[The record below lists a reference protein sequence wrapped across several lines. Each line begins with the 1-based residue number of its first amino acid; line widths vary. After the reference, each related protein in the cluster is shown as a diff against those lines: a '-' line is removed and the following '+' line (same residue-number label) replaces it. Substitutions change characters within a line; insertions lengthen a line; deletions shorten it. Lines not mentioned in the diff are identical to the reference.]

1 MSPTG
6 PDRDDPPR
14 PALRLPW
21 AHSDRLLPR
30 RVVRPLQ
37 EFLRSSTASAFPLFC
52 AAVVALA
59 WANSPWWRTYERLWA
74 TTLTVGVGRWAINE
88 DLRFWV
94 GEGLMTF
101 FFLLAGLE
109 IKRELVTGELR
120 DRRAAIVPVAA
131 AVGGMVVPA
140 VIYLVATSGTPAA
153 DGWGMAMPTDLAF
166 ALAIV
171 VIAMRSAPPGIRPFL
186 LTLAIADDLLTI
198 VVVALFYAGSVSWLP
213 LALAVVSVAA
223 MIACERAHVRH
234 LLVYLVLG
242 ALTWLFAYH
251 AGAHP
256 ALVGA
261 VLGLLAPAVPF
272 QRPAD
277 VSAAAHRIADETS
290 DHPDPPDEDAA
301 SWLELARLSH
311 EAVSPL
317 ARIEHE
323 LLPWVNLAALPL
335 FGLANAGVRL
345 SGGWWSPTTAR
356 LVVGL
361 IVARLAGK
369 VAGIVGACWLVARL
383 RLGRIPGPGGLGAPA
398 AAAAAAGAPFT
409 VSLFVASSVFP
420 EGSPPLA
427 AARLGILLS
436 IVVSGMGAFVITRAG
451 GVRPARSDRAR

>member
-1 MSPTG
+1 MEITVTDVDPSP
-6 PDRDDPPR
+6 
-14 PALRLPW
+14 LRLPW
-21 AHSDRLLPR
+21 SRSDRAFPR
-30 RVVRPLQ
+30 TVVRPLQ
-37 EFLRSSTASAFPLFC
+37 EFLRSSTASALPLFC
-52 AAVVALA
+52 AAIVALA

-74 TTLTVGVGRWAINE
+74 TTLTLSVGRWAINE

-131 AVGGMVVPA
+131 AVGGMAVPA

-198 VVVALFYAGSVSWLP
+198 VVVAVFYAGSVSWLP
-213 LALAVVSVAA
+213 LGLALLSVAA

-234 LLVYLVLG
+234 LLVYVVLG
-242 ALTWLFAYH
+242 VLTWLFAYH
-251 AGAHP
+251 AGVHP

-261 VLGLLAPAVPF
+261 VLGLLAPALPF

-290 DHPDPPDEDAA
+290 DHPDPPDEDSA

-335 FGLANAGVRL
+335 FALANAGVHL

-383 RLGRIPGPGGLGAPA
+383 RLGRMPGPGGLGGPA

-420 EGSPPLA
+420 EGSPLLA

-436 IVVSGMGAFVITRAG
+436 IVVSGVGAFVITRAG
-451 GVRPARSDRAR
+451 HVRPARSGGAR

>member
-1 MSPTG
+1 MTDTDPSP
-6 PDRDDPPR
+6 
-14 PALRLPW
+14 LRLPW
-21 AHSDRLLPR
+21 SRSDRAFPR
-30 RVVRPLQ
+30 TVVRPLQ
-37 EFLRSSTASAFPLFC
+37 EFLRSSTASALPLFC
-52 AAVVALA
+52 AAILALA

-74 TTLTVGVGRWAINE
+74 TTLTVGVGRWAITQ

-120 DRRAAIVPVAA
+120 DRRTAFVPVAA

-198 VVVALFYAGSVSWLP
+198 VVVAVFYAGSVSWLP
-213 LALAVVSVAA
+213 LGLALLSVAA
-223 MIACERAHVRH
+223 MVACERAHVRH

-251 AGAHP
+251 AGVHP

-272 QRPAD
+272 QRPTD

-369 VAGIVGACWLVARL
+369 VLGIVGACWLLARL

-420 EGSPPLA
+420 EGSPLLA

-436 IVVSGMGAFVITRAG
+436 IVVSGVGALVITRAG
-451 GVRPARSDRAR
+451 RVRPARSARAR

>member
-1 MSPTG
+1 MEIAMTDVDPSP
-6 PDRDDPPR
+6 
-14 PALRLPW
+14 LRLPW
-21 AHSDRLLPR
+21 SRSDRMFPR
-30 RVVRPLQ
+30 TVVRPLQ
-37 EFLRSSTASAFPLFC
+37 EFLRSSTASAIPLFC

-59 WANSPWWRTYERLWA
+59 WANSPWWRSYERLWA

-120 DRRAAIVPVAA
+120 DRRAAIVPVGAA
-131 AVGGMVVPA
+131 LGGMVVPA
-140 VIYLVATSGTPAA
+140 VIYLAATNGTPAA

-166 ALAIV
+166 GLAIV

-198 VVVALFYAGSVSWLP
+198 VVVAVFYAGSVSWLP
-213 LALAVVSVAA
+213 LGLALLTVAT
-223 MIACERAHVRH
+223 MVACERAHVRH

-242 ALTWLFAYH
+242 VLTWLFAYH
-251 AGAHP
+251 AGVHP

-261 VLGLLAPAVPF
+261 VLGLLAPALPF

-335 FGLANAGVRL
+335 FALANAGVRL

-383 RLGRIPGPGGLGAPA
+383 RLGRIPGTGGLGAPA

-420 EGSPPLA
+420 EGSPLLA

-436 IVVSGMGAFVITRAG
+436 IVVSGVGAFMITRAG
-451 GVRPARSDRAR
+451 RVRPARSAHAR

>member
-1 MSPTG
+1 MTDVDPSP
-6 PDRDDPPR
+6 
-14 PALRLPW
+14 LRLPW
-21 AHSDRLLPR
+21 SRSDRAFPR
-30 RVVRPLQ
+30 TVVRPLQ
-37 EFLRSSTASAFPLFC
+37 EFLRSSTASALPLFC

-59 WANSPWWRTYERLWA
+59 WANSPWWRSYERLWA

-198 VVVALFYAGSVSWLP
+198 VVVAVFYAGSVSWLP
-213 LALAVVSVAA
+213 LGLALLSVAA

-242 ALTWLFAYH
+242 VLTWLFAYH
-251 AGAHP
+251 AGVHP

-261 VLGLLAPAVPF
+261 VLGLLAPALPF

-335 FGLANAGVRL
+335 FALANAGVRL

-369 VAGIVGACWLVARL
+369 VVGIVGACWLVARL

-420 EGSPPLA
+420 EGSPLLA

-436 IVVSGMGAFVITRAG
+436 IVVSGVGAFVITRAG
-451 GVRPARSDRAR
+451 HVRPARSGGAR

>member
-1 MSPTG
+1 MTDTDPSP
-6 PDRDDPPR
+6 
-14 PALRLPW
+14 LRLPW
-21 AHSDRLLPR
+21 SRSDRAIPR
-30 RVVRPLQ
+30 TLVRPLQ
-37 EFLRSSTASAFPLFC
+37 EFLRSSTASALPLFC
-52 AAVVALA
+52 AAVIAVG
-59 WANSPWWRTYERLWA
+59 WANSPWWRSYERLWA
-74 TTLTVGVGRWAINE
+74 TSVTVGVGRWAINE
-88 DLRFWV
+88 DVRFWV

-120 DRRAAIVPVAA
+120 ERRAALVPVAA
-131 AVGGMVVPA
+131 AVGGMLVPA
-140 VIYLVATSGTPAA
+140 AIYFIATNGTPASH
-153 DGWGMAMPTDLAF
+153 GWGMAMPTDLAF
-166 ALAIV
+166 ALAIL
-171 VIAMRSAPPGIRPFL
+171 VIAMRSVPPGIRPFL

-213 LALAVVSVAA
+213 LGLAVVSVAA
-223 MIACERAHVRH
+223 MVACQRAHVRH
-234 LLVYLVLG
+234 LLVYLMLG

-251 AGAHP
+251 AGVHP

-261 VLGLLAPAVPF
+261 VLGLLAPALPF

-317 ARIEHE
+317 AEIEHQ
-323 LLPWVNLAALPL
+323 LLPWVNLAGLPL
-335 FGLANAGVRL
+335 FALANAGVRL
-345 SGGWWSPTTAR
+345 SGGWWSPTAGR

-369 VAGIVGACWLVARL
+369 VVGIVGAGWLAAKL
-383 RLGRIPGPGGLGAPA
+383 GLGRVPGPGGVGAPA

-420 EGSPPLA
+420 EGSPFLA

-436 IVVSGMGAFVITRAG
+436 IVVCGAGAFALAHVT
-451 GVRPARSDRAR
+451 PARAPGAAPTG

>member
-1 MSPTG
+1 MTDVDPSP
-6 PDRDDPPR
+6 
-14 PALRLPW
+14 LRLPW
-21 AHSDRLLPR
+21 SRSDRAFPR
-30 RVVRPLQ
+30 TVVRPLQ
-37 EFLRSSTASAFPLFC
+37 EFLRSSTASALPLFC

-59 WANSPWWRTYERLWA
+59 WANSPWWRSYERLWA

-120 DRRAAIVPVAA
+120 DRRAAIMPVAA

-153 DGWGMAMPTDLAF
+153 HGWGMAMPTDLAF

-186 LTLAIADDLLTI
+186 LTLAIADDLLTL
-198 VVVALFYAGSVSWLP
+198 VVVAVFYAGSISWLP
-213 LALAVVSVAA
+213 LGLALLSVAA
-223 MIACERAHVRH
+223 MVACERAHVRH

-251 AGAHP
+251 AGVHP
-256 ALVGA
+256 ALVGV
-261 VLGLLAPAVPF
+261 VLGLLAPALPV

-290 DHPDPPDEDAA
+290 DQPDPPDEDAA

-335 FGLANAGVRL
+335 FALANAGVRL
-345 SGGWWSPTTAR
+345 SGGWWSPTAGR

-383 RLGRIPGPGGLGAPA
+383 RMGRIPGPGGLGAPA

-420 EGSPPLA
+420 EGSPLLA

-436 IVVSGMGAFVITRAG
+436 IVVSGVGAFVITRAER
-451 GVRPARSDRAR
+451 VRQARSARAR

>member
-1 MSPTG
+1 MEIAMTDVDPSP
-6 PDRDDPPR
+6 
-14 PALRLPW
+14 LRLPW
-21 AHSDRLLPR
+21 SRSDRAFPR
-30 RVVRPLQ
+30 TVVRPLQ
-37 EFLRSSTASAFPLFC
+37 EFLRSSTASALPLFC

-59 WANSPWWRTYERLWA
+59 WANSPWWRSYERLWA

-140 VIYLVATSGTPAA
+140 VLYLVATRGTPAA

-166 ALAIV
+166 ALAIL

-186 LTLAIADDLLTI
+186 LTLAIADDLLTV
-198 VVVALFYAGSVSWLP
+198 VVVAVFYAGSVSWLP
-213 LALAVVSVAA
+213 LGLASLSVAA
-223 MIACERAHVRH
+223 MIACERARVRH

-251 AGAHP
+251 AGVHP

-261 VLGLLAPAVPF
+261 VLGLLAPALPF

-290 DHPDPPDEDAA
+290 DHPDPPDEDAV

-335 FGLANAGVRL
+335 FALANAGVRL

-383 RLGRIPGPGGLGAPA
+383 RLGRIPGPDGLGAPA

-420 EGSPPLA
+420 EGSSLLA

-436 IVVSGMGAFVITRAG
+436 IVVSGVGALVITRAG
-451 GVRPARSDRAR
+451 RVRPARSARAR

>member
-1 MSPTG
+1 MTDVDPSP
-6 PDRDDPPR
+6 
-14 PALRLPW
+14 LRLPW
-21 AHSDRLLPR
+21 SRSDRAFPR
-30 RVVRPLQ
+30 TVVRPLQ
-37 EFLRSSTASAFPLFC
+37 EFLRSSTASALPLFC

-59 WANSPWWRTYERLWA
+59 WANSPWWRSYERLWA

-198 VVVALFYAGSVSWLP
+198 VVVAVFYAGSVSWLP
-213 LALAVVSVAA
+213 LGLALLSVAA

-234 LLVYLVLG
+234 LLVYVVLG
-242 ALTWLFAYH
+242 VLTWLFAYH
-251 AGAHP
+251 AGVHP

-261 VLGLLAPAVPF
+261 VLGLLAPALPF

-335 FGLANAGVRL
+335 FALANAGVRL

-369 VAGIVGACWLVARL
+369 VVGIVGACWLVARL

-420 EGSPPLA
+420 EGSRLLA

-436 IVVSGMGAFVITRAG
+436 IVVSGVGAFVITRAG
-451 GVRPARSDRAR
+451 HVRPARSGGAR

>member
-1 MSPTG
+1 MTDVDPSP
-6 PDRDDPPR
+6 
-14 PALRLPW
+14 LRLPW
-21 AHSDRLLPR
+21 SRSDRAFPR
-30 RVVRPLQ
+30 TVVRPLQ
-37 EFLRSSTASAFPLFC
+37 EFLRSSTASALPLFC

-198 VVVALFYAGSVSWLP
+198 VVVAVFYAGSVSWLP
-213 LALAVVSVAA
+213 LGLALLSVAA

-234 LLVYLVLG
+234 LLVYVVLG

-251 AGAHP
+251 AGVHP

-261 VLGLLAPAVPF
+261 VLGLLAPALPF

-335 FGLANAGVRL
+335 FALANAGVRL

-369 VAGIVGACWLVARL
+369 VVGIVGACWLVARL
-383 RLGRIPGPGGLGAPA
+383 RLGRMPGPGGLGAPA

-420 EGSPPLA
+420 EGSPLLA

-436 IVVSGMGAFVITRAG
+436 IVVSGVGALVITRAG
-451 GVRPARSDRAR
+451 HVRPARSGRAR

>member
-1 MSPTG
+1 MEIAMTDVDPSP
-6 PDRDDPPR
+6 
-14 PALRLPW
+14 LRLPW
-21 AHSDRLLPR
+21 SRSDRVFPR
-30 RVVRPLQ
+30 TVVRPLQ
-37 EFLRSSTASAFPLFC
+37 EFLRSSTASALPLFC

-59 WANSPWWRTYERLWA
+59 WANSPWWRSYERLWA

-88 DLRFWV
+88 DLSFWV
-94 GEGLMTF
+94 AEGLMTF

-198 VVVALFYAGSVSWLP
+198 VVVAVFYAGSVSWLP
-213 LALAVVSVAA
+213 LGLALLSVAA

-234 LLVYLVLG
+234 LLVYLGLG
-242 ALTWLFAYH
+242 VLTWLFAYH
-251 AGAHP
+251 AGVHP

-261 VLGLLAPAVPF
+261 VLGLLAPALPF

-290 DHPDPPDEDAA
+290 DHPDPADEDAA

-335 FGLANAGVRL
+335 FALANAGVRL
-345 SGGWWSPTTAR
+345 SGGWWSPTTGR

-369 VAGIVGACWLVARL
+369 VVGIVGACWLVARL
-383 RLGRIPGPGGLGAPA
+383 RLGRIPGPGGLGVPA
-398 AAAAAAGAPFT
+398 AGAAAAGAPFT

-420 EGSPPLA
+420 EGSPLLA

-436 IVVSGMGAFVITRAG
+436 IVVSGMGAFVITCAG
-451 GVRPARSDRAR
+451 GDRRARSDRAR

>member
-1 MSPTG
+1 MTDVDPSP
-6 PDRDDPPR
+6 
-14 PALRLPW
+14 LRLPW
-21 AHSDRLLPR
+21 SRSDRAFPR
-30 RVVRPLQ
+30 TVVRPLQ
-37 EFLRSSTASAFPLFC
+37 EFLRSSTASALPLFC

-140 VIYLVATSGTPAA
+140 VIYLIATSGTPPA

-198 VVVALFYAGSVSWLP
+198 VVVAVFYAGSVSWLP
-213 LALAVVSVAA
+213 LGLALLSVAA

-242 ALTWLFAYH
+242 VLTWLFAYH
-251 AGAHP
+251 AGVHP

-261 VLGLLAPAVPF
+261 VLGLLAPALPF

-335 FGLANAGVRL
+335 FALANAGVRL

-361 IVARLAGK
+361 VIARLAGK
-369 VAGIVGACWLVARL
+369 VVGIVGACWLVARL
-383 RLGRIPGPGGLGAPA
+383 RLGQIPGPGGLGAPA
-398 AAAAAAGAPFT
+398 TAAAAAGAPFT

-420 EGSPPLA
+420 EGSPLLA

-436 IVVSGMGAFVITRAG
+436 IVVSGVGALVITRAG
-451 GVRPARSDRAR
+451 HVRQARSARAR

>member
-1 MSPTG
+1 MEIAMTDVDPSP
-6 PDRDDPPR
+6 
-14 PALRLPW
+14 LRLPW
-21 AHSDRLLPR
+21 SRSDRTFPR
-30 RVVRPLQ
+30 TVVRPLQ
-37 EFLRSSTASAFPLFC
+37 EFLRSSTASAIPLFC

-59 WANSPWWRTYERLWA
+59 WANSPWWRSYERLWG
-74 TTLTVGVGRWAINE
+74 TTLTVGVGPWAINE

-120 DRRAAIVPVAA
+120 DRRAAIVPVGAA
-131 AVGGMVVPA
+131 LGGMVVPA
-140 VIYLVATSGTPAA
+140 VIYLAATNGTPAA

-166 ALAIV
+166 GLAIV

-198 VVVALFYAGSVSWLP
+198 VVVAVFYAGSVSWLP
-213 LALAVVSVAA
+213 LGLALLSVAA
-223 MIACERAHVRH
+223 MVVCERAHVRH

-242 ALTWLFAYH
+242 VLTWLFAYH
-251 AGAHP
+251 AGVHP

-261 VLGLLAPAVPF
+261 VLGLLAPALPF

-290 DHPDPPDEDAA
+290 DHPDPPDEDGA

-335 FGLANAGVRL
+335 FALANAGVRL

-383 RLGRIPGPGGLGAPA
+383 RLGRIPGTGGLGAPA
-398 AAAAAAGAPFT
+398 AAATAAGAPFT

-420 EGSPPLA
+420 EGSPLLA

-436 IVVSGMGAFVITRAG
+436 IVVSGVGAFMITRAG
-451 GVRPARSDRAR
+451 RIRPARSARAR

>member
-1 MSPTG
+1 MTDTDPSP
-6 PDRDDPPR
+6 
-14 PALRLPW
+14 LRLPW
-21 AHSDRLLPR
+21 SRSDRAFPR
-30 RVVRPLQ
+30 TVVRPLQ
-37 EFLRSSTASAFPLFC
+37 EFLRSSTASALPLFC
-52 AAVVALA
+52 AALLALG
-59 WANSPWWRTYERLWA
+59 WSNSPWWRSYERLWA
-74 TTLTVGVGRWAINE
+74 TSLTVGVGRWAINE

-120 DRRAAIVPVAA
+120 DRRAAVVPMAA

-140 VIYLVATSGTPAA
+140 VIYLVATSGTSAA

-171 VIAMRSAPPGIRPFL
+171 VIAMRSAPPAIRPFL

-198 VVVALFYAGSVSWLP
+198 VVVAVFYAGSVSWLP
-213 LALAVVSVAA
+213 LGLALLSVAA
-223 MIACERAHVRH
+223 MIGCERAHVRH
-234 LLVYLVLG
+234 LLVYLALG
-242 ALTWLFAYH
+242 AMTWLFAYH
-251 AGAHP
+251 AGVHP

-261 VLGLLAPAVPF
+261 ALGLLAPALPF

-301 SWLELARLSH
+301 SWLELERLSH

-335 FGLANAGVRL
+335 FALANAGVRL
-345 SGGWWSPTTAR
+345 SSGWWSPTTAR

-369 VAGIVGACWLVARL
+369 VVGIVGACWLVVRFG
-383 RLGRIPGPGGLGAPA
+383 LGRMPGPGGLGAPA

-420 EGSPPLA
+420 EGSPLLA

-436 IVVSGMGAFVITRAG
+436 IVVSGVGAFLITRAG
-451 GVRPARSDRAR
+451 RVRPARSGRGR

>member
-1 MSPTG
+1 MTDVDPSP
-6 PDRDDPPR
+6 
-14 PALRLPW
+14 LRLPW
-21 AHSDRLLPR
+21 SRSDRAFPR
-30 RVVRPLQ
+30 TVVRPLQ
-37 EFLRSSTASAFPLFC
+37 EFLRSSTASALPLFC
-52 AAVVALA
+52 AAVVALG
-59 WANSPWWRTYERLWA
+59 WANSPWWRSYERLWA

-186 LTLAIADDLLTI
+186 LTLAIVDDLLTI
-198 VVVALFYAGSVSWLP
+198 VVVAVFYAGSVSWLP
-213 LALAVVSVAA
+213 LGLALLSVAA

-234 LLVYLVLG
+234 LLVYLLLG
-242 ALTWLFAYH
+242 VLTWLFAYH
-251 AGAHP
+251 AGVHP

-261 VLGLLAPAVPF
+261 VLGLLAPALPF

-335 FGLANAGVRL
+335 FALANAGVRL
-345 SGGWWSPTTAR
+345 SGGWWSPMTAR

-369 VAGIVGACWLVARL
+369 VVGIVGACWLVARL

-398 AAAAAAGAPFT
+398 AAAAAAGAAFT

-420 EGSPPLA
+420 EGSPLLA

-436 IVVSGMGAFVITRAG
+436 TVVSGVGAFVITGAG
-451 GVRPARSDRAR
+451 HVRPARSARAR

>member
-1 MSPTG
+1 MTDVDPSP
-6 PDRDDPPR
+6 
-14 PALRLPW
+14 LRLPW
-21 AHSDRLLPR
+21 SRSDRAFPR
-30 RVVRPLQ
+30 TVVRPLQ
-37 EFLRSSTASAFPLFC
+37 EFLRSSTASALPLFC

-59 WANSPWWRTYERLWA
+59 WANSPWWRSYERLWA

-131 AVGGMVVPA
+131 AVGGMLVPA
-140 VIYLVATSGTPAA
+140 VLYLVATRGTPAA
-153 DGWGMAMPTDLAF
+153 DGWGMSMPTDLAF

-171 VIAMRSAPPGIRPFL
+171 VIAMGSAPPGIRAFL

-198 VVVALFYAGSVSWLP
+198 VVVAVFYAGSVSWLP
-213 LALAVVSVAA
+213 LGLALLSVAA
-223 MIACERAHVRH
+223 MVACERAHVRH

-251 AGAHP
+251 AGVHP

-261 VLGLLAPAVPF
+261 VLGLLAPALPF

-277 VSAAAHRIADETS
+277 VSAAAHRIADYTS
-290 DHPDPPDEDAA
+290 DHPDPPDEDSA

-317 ARIEHE
+317 ARVEHE
-323 LLPWVNLAALPL
+323 LLPWVNLAALRCSP
-335 FGLANAGVRL
+335 ANAGVRL
-345 SGGWWSPTTAR
+345 SGGWWSPPGPAR
-356 LVVGL
+356 RGPDGA
-361 IVARLAGK
+361 ARREGR
-369 VAGIVGACWLVARL
+369 GIVGACWLVAGL
-383 RLGRIPGPGGLGAPA
+383 RLGRIPAGAGWTPA

-420 EGSPPLA
+420 EGSPLLA

-436 IVVSGMGAFVITRAG
+436 IVVSGMGAFVITR
-451 GVRPARSDRAR
+451 VEHVQPARSARAR

>member
-1 MSPTG
+1 M
-6 PDRDDPPR
+6 
-14 PALRLPW
+14 L
-21 AHSDRLLPR
+21 
-30 RVVRPLQ
+30 
-37 EFLRSSTASAFPLFC
+37 FRS
-52 AAVVALA
+52 VALA

-88 DLRFWV
+88 DPRFWV

-140 VIYLVATSGTPAA
+140 VIYLVATGGTPAA

-335 FGLANAGVRL
+335 FALANAGVRL

-409 VSLFVASSVFP
+409 VSLFVGSSVFP
-420 EGSPPLA
+420 EGSPLLA

-436 IVVSGMGAFVITRAG
+436 IVVSGVGAFVITRAG
-451 GVRPARSDRAR
+451 RVRPARSGRAR

>member
-1 MSPTG
+1 MEIAMTDVDPSP
-6 PDRDDPPR
+6 
-14 PALRLPW
+14 LRLPW
-21 AHSDRLLPR
+21 SRSDRAFPR
-30 RVVRPLQ
+30 TVVRPLQ
-37 EFLRSSTASAFPLFC
+37 EFLRSSTASALPLFC
-52 AAVVALA
+52 AAIVALA
-59 WANSPWWRTYERLWA
+59 WANSPWWRSYERLWA

-140 VIYLVATSGTPAA
+140 VIYLVATIGTPAA

-198 VVVALFYAGSVSWLP
+198 VVVAVFYAGSVSWLP
-213 LALAVVSVAA
+213 LGLALLSVAA

-242 ALTWLFAYH
+242 AVTWLFAYH
-251 AGAHP
+251 AGVHP

-261 VLGLLAPAVPF
+261 VLGLLAPALPF

-290 DHPDPPDEDAA
+290 DHPNPPDEDAA

-335 FGLANAGVRL
+335 FALANAGVRL

-420 EGSPPLA
+420 EGSPLLA

-436 IVVSGMGAFVITRAG
+436 IVVSGVGAFVITRAW

>member
-1 MSPTG
+1 MTDVDPSP
-6 PDRDDPPR
+6 
-14 PALRLPW
+14 LRLPW
-21 AHSDRLLPR
+21 SRSDRAFPR
-30 RVVRPLQ
+30 TVVRPLQ
-37 EFLRSSTASAFPLFC
+37 EFLRSSTASALPLFC

-59 WANSPWWRTYERLWA
+59 WANSPWWRSYERLWA

-140 VIYLVATSGTPAA
+140 VIYLAATSGTPAA

-186 LTLAIADDLLTI
+186 LTLAIADDLLTV
-198 VVVALFYAGSVSWLP
+198 VVVAVFYAGSVSWFP
-213 LALAVVSVAA
+213 LGLASLSIAA

-251 AGAHP
+251 AGVHP

-261 VLGLLAPAVPF
+261 VLGLLAPALPF

-335 FGLANAGVRL
+335 FALANAGVRL
-345 SGGWWSPTTAR
+345 SGGWWSQTTAR

-361 IVARLAGK
+361 VVARLAGK
-369 VAGIVGACWLVARL
+369 VVGIVGACWLVARL

-420 EGSPPLA
+420 EGSPLLA

-436 IVVSGMGAFVITRAG
+436 IVVSGVGALVITRAG
-451 GVRPARSDRAR
+451 RVRPARSARAR

>member
-1 MSPTG
+1 MTDVDPSPV
-6 PDRDDPPR
+6 
-14 PALRLPW
+14 RLPW
-21 AHSDRLLPR
+21 SRSDRAFPR
-30 RVVRPLQ
+30 TVVRPLQ
-37 EFLRSSTASAFPLFC
+37 EFLRSSTASALPLFC
-52 AAVVALA
+52 AALLALG
-59 WANSPWWRTYERLWA
+59 WSNSPWWRSYERLWA
-74 TTLTVGVGRWAINE
+74 TSLTVGVGRWAINE

-120 DRRAAIVPVAA
+120 DRRAAVVPMAA

-140 VIYLVATSGTPAA
+140 VIYLVATSGTSAA

-171 VIAMRSAPPGIRPFL
+171 VIAMRSAPPAIRPFL

-198 VVVALFYAGSVSWLP
+198 VVVAVFYAGSVSWLP
-213 LALAVVSVAA
+213 LGLALLSVAA
-223 MIACERAHVRH
+223 MIGCERAHVRH
-234 LLVYLVLG
+234 LLVYLALG
-242 ALTWLFAYH
+242 AMTWLFAYH
-251 AGAHP
+251 AGVHP

-261 VLGLLAPAVPF
+261 ALGLLAPALPF

-301 SWLELARLSH
+301 SWLELERLSH

-335 FGLANAGVRL
+335 FALANAGVRL
-345 SGGWWSPTTAR
+345 SSGWWSPTTAR

-369 VAGIVGACWLVARL
+369 VVGIVGACWLVVRFG
-383 RLGRIPGPGGLGAPA
+383 LGRMPGPGGLGAPA

-420 EGSPPLA
+420 EGSPLLA

-436 IVVSGMGAFVITRAG
+436 IVVSGVGAFLITRAG
-451 GVRPARSDRAR
+451 RVRPARSGRGR

>member
-1 MSPTG
+1 MEIAMTDTDPSP
-6 PDRDDPPR
+6 
-14 PALRLPW
+14 LRLPW
-21 AHSDRLLPR
+21 SRSDRAFPR
-30 RVVRPLQ
+30 TVVRPLQ
-37 EFLRSSTASAFPLFC
+37 EFLRSSTASALPLFC

-59 WANSPWWRTYERLWA
+59 WANSPWWRSYERLWA
-74 TTLTVGVGRWAINE
+74 TSLTVGVGRWAVNE

-120 DRRAAIVPVAA
+120 NRRAAIVPVAA

-171 VIAMRSAPPGIRPFL
+171 VIAMRSAPRGIRPFL

-198 VVVALFYAGSVSWLP
+198 VVVAVFYAGSVSWLP
-213 LALAVVSVAA
+213 LGLALLSVAA
-223 MIACERAHVRH
+223 MVGCERAHFRQ

-251 AGAHP
+251 AGVHP

-261 VLGLLAPAVPF
+261 VLGLLAPALPF

-335 FGLANAGVRL
+335 FALANAGVRL

-383 RLGRIPGPGGLGAPA
+383 RLGRMPGPGGLGAPA

-420 EGSPPLA
+420 EGSPLLA

-436 IVVSGMGAFVITRAG
+436 IVVSGVGALVITRAG
-451 GVRPARSDRAR
+451 RVRPARSARAR

>member
-1 MSPTG
+1 MEIAMTGIDPSPV
-6 PDRDDPPR
+6 
-14 PALRLPW
+14 RLPW
-21 AHSDRLLPR
+21 SRSDRAFPR
-30 RVVRPLQ
+30 TVVRPLQ
-37 EFLRSSTASAFPLFC
+37 EFLRSSTASALPLFC

-153 DGWGMAMPTDLAF
+153 HGWGMAMPTDLAF

-198 VVVALFYAGSVSWLP
+198 VVVAVFYAGSVSWLP

-251 AGAHP
+251 AGVHP

-323 LLPWVNLAALPL
+323 LLPLVNLAALPL
-335 FGLANAGVRL
+335 FALANAGVRL

-369 VAGIVGACWLVARL
+369 VAGIVGSCWLVARL
-383 RLGRIPGPGGLGAPA
+383 RLGRIPGRGGLRAPA

-409 VSLFVASSVFP
+409 VSLFVASSVFL
-420 EGSPPLA
+420 EGSPLLA

-436 IVVSGMGAFVITRAG
+436 IIVSGVEAFVITRVG
-451 GVRPARSDRAR
+451 RIRPARSGRAR